1 VGLHVLRTVYT
12 VSNIKITRQ
21 DDPIICVLL
30 FGRIWLHLFWW
41 IESIRVI
48 FQF

>member
-21 DDPIICVLL
+21 DDPIMCC
-30 FGRIWLHLFWW
+30 FIW
-41 IESIRVI
+41 
-48 FQF
+48 